1 MSIEKKKYQDRFNV
15 TFRNTKTEKKLYEW
29 VKKKSEIG
37 GASAFIKNVL
47 YKEMEKEEKE

>member
-1 MSIEKKKYQDRFNV
+1 MNNTKKKDQDRFNV
-15 TFRNTKTEKKLYEW
+15 TFRNTKTEKKLFEW
-29 VKKKSEIG
+29 VKKKSEVG